1 MRKNLSKTPS
11 QRQLKVGELLRHKIS
26 EELIRNP
33 FFDDK
38 FSNMPL
44 TVTEVKM
51 TPDLKRAK
59 VFILPL
65 NGNSSDEI
73 FSRLNLVAPKI
84 QGKIGRSLGLRFTP
98 EIIFKKDLT
107 FENVAKIEKLLQNVK
122 KNK

>member
-11 QRQLKVGELLRHKIS
+11 QRQLKVGELLRHTIS

-51 TPDLKRAK
+51 TPDLKRAM
-59 VFILPL
+59 VFVLPI
-65 NGNSSDEI
+65 NGKNSDEI
-73 FSRLNLVAPKI
+73 FNRLNLVAPKI

-107 FENVAKIEKLLQNVK
+107 YENVAKIEKLLSAVK
-122 KNK
+122 KK

>member
-44 TVTEVKM
+44 TVTEVKI

-65 NGNSSDEI
+65 NGNSSD
-73 FSRLNLVAPKI
+73 
-84 QGKIGRSLGLRFTP
+84 
-98 EIIFKKDLT
+98 
-107 FENVAKIEKLLQNVK
+107 
-122 KNK
+122 